1 MIPEP
6 LEALGR
12 VFDQLEI
19 KHDFEDERLL
29 TGFGGTN
36 APYSISIVAWQSAE
50 EWWNFDLRAYIRT
63 GGRHTG
69 SFPLMAVSPHQFDE
83 AHRFLNYLNG
93 RWLTAGHAYIDPD
106 DGDISFRWTGPF
118 PAVITEAFADHL
130 LGAVSQIDHFFPE
143 LRAIMADGM
152 TAMGAIASHNA
163 RDAADRESRQDPSD
177 DDAQGNDDDE
187 PETFPFPE

>member
-50 EWWNFDLRAYIRT
+50 DWWNFDLRAYIRT
-63 GGRHTG
+63 GGRHAG
-69 SFPLMAVSPHQFDE
+69 SFPLWLRPRTSSTRRTASSTTSMA
-83 AHRFLNYLNG
+83 G
-93 RWLTAGHAYIDPD
+93 G
-106 DGDISFRWTGPF
+106 
-118 PAVITEAFADHL
+118 
-130 LGAVSQIDHFFPE
+130 
-143 LRAIMADGM
+143 
-152 TAMGAIASHNA
+152 
-163 RDAADRESRQDPSD
+163 
-177 DDAQGNDDDE
+177 
-187 PETFPFPE
+187 